1 MKIIAVCGMGIGTS
15 VLLKLNAEKVLRQLG
30 IEAEVEAADVDTAR
44 TASIDAQ
51 IVLTTPELV
60 ESLQGIT
67 AEIISVDHFF
77 DLEELT
83 LKLSKALL

>member
-15 VLLKLNAEKVLRQLG
+15 VLLKLNAEKVLKLLD
-30 IEAEVEAADVDTAR
+30 IEASVEAADV
-44 TASIDAQ
+44 ASVRRASQDAQ

-60 ESLQGIT
+60 ESLRGIN
-67 AEIISVDHFF
+67 AEIIPIDHFF

-83 LKLSKALL
+83 SKLSKALL